1 MESKV
6 DVIEA
11 GPWIFDNRTLI
22 VKPWTDDAIMERE
35 DMVEFH
41 VWVKFPNLKLHVWST
56 KTLSKMANIIGK
68 PLFTDQMT
76 AEKERLTYA
85 MVCVEVKIGATLPE
99 MVLL

>member
-22 VKPWTDDAIMERE
+22 EPWTDDAIMERE

-41 VWVKFPNLKLHVWST
+41 V
-56 KTLSKMANIIGK
+56 
-68 PLFTDQMT
+68 
-76 AEKERLTYA
+76 
-85 MVCVEVKIGATLPE
+85 
-99 MVLL
+99 